1 MVRKKIKIALAGN
14 PNSGKTSIFN
24 ALTHAH
30 QKVGNY
36 PGVTVEKRT
45 GYAIHRGY
53 QIEFVDLPG
62 TYNLTAY
69 SIDEKVAS
77 DYIIDFNPDV
87 IINVIDAGNLD
98 RNLYLT
104 TQLLELEKDIVIDLN
119 MWDEAKRLGISID
132 TDKLS
137 RLLGA
142 PIIKTVGHRGTGVN
156 NLMDAA
162 VDLIEGK
169 AGFHRHAPVTYGSH
183 VEDLVVNLTDN
194 IDKCKSCG
202 SCPSKRW
209 LAVKLL
215 EGDQPGE
222 SKFIK
227 DPQELS
233 SLQKSIKK
241 KIRHIKRATGEDPD
255 GILSDGRYGYVS
267 GILAEVQT
275 THIGDRIDRMKVSRR
290 IDNLLTHKFFGYPIF
305 LVLIWLIFQ
314 ATYVIGSYPMEWI
327 DSGVGILSS
336 WLTDI
341 LPGGF
346 LTDLIVDGI
355 VAGCGSV
362 LVFLPNIMILF
373 MGISAMEDSGYMA
386 RAAFLMDKLMHAL
399 GLHGKSFIPMIM
411 GFGCSVPAIMATRT
425 LESDR
430 DRKMTILLIP
440 LMSCSARLP
449 VYVLFA
455 GAFFGARA
463 GNVILAMYLLGI
475 VAAIVIAQILR
486 ATLFRQEVAPFVMEL
501 PPYRVPTVK
510 SILMHMWERAFV
522 YLRKIGGVILIGSVI
537 IWLLGYF
544 PKPDEYSQDY
554 NSQINIL
561 KSSLETGQLPA
572 AEIDRINSEIS
583 SLNASMVKEEIEYST
598 IGKLGNAVEPIVQ
611 PLGFNWQLGVS
622 LLTGFVAKEI
632 VVSTMGVLFQ
642 IGEEVDEE
650 SQGLKDALKQPS
662 YSITP
667 LAAFGFMVFVLLYTP
682 CLGTVMAVKREAGL
696 KFMFVSIIY
705 QLLLAWL
712 AAFLLYQG
720 GKFLGLG

>member
-1 MVRKKIKIALAGN
+1 MVRKKLKIALAGN

-45 GYAIHRGY
+45 GYANYRGY

-62 TYNLTAY
+62 TYSLTAY
-69 SIDEKVAS
+69 SLDEKVAS
-77 DYIIDFNPDV
+77 DYILDYNPDV
-87 IINVIDAGNLD
+87 IINVIDSGNLD

-104 TQLLELEKDIVIDLN
+104 TQLLELETDIVIDLN
-119 MWDEAKRLGISID
+119 MWDEAERLGVQID

-137 RLLGA
+137 PLLGA
-142 PIIKTVGHRGTGVN
+142 AIVKTVGHRANGIN
-156 NLMDAA
+156 ALIDAA
-162 VDLIEGK
+162 VDLVEGNMEY
-169 AGFHRHAPVTYGSH
+169 HRHAPVTYGSH

-194 IDKCKSCG
+194 IHRCKSCRH
-202 SCPSKRW
+202 CPSKRW

-215 EGDQPGE
+215 EGDSHSE

-241 KIRHIKRATGEDPD
+241 KVRHIKRATGEDPD
-255 GILSDGRYGYVS
+255 EILSDGRYGYVT
-267 GILAEVQT
+267 GILAEVQKT
-275 THIGDRIDRMKVSRR
+275 NVGDRMKISRR
-290 IDNLLTHKFFGYPIF
+290 IDGLLTHRFLGYPIF
-305 LVLIWLIFQ
+305 LFIIWLIFQ

-327 DSGVGILSS
+327 DSGVGSLSAWLSS
-336 WLTDI
+336 V

-463 GNVILAMYLLGI
+463 GNVIFAMYLLGI
-475 VAAIVIAQILR
+475 LAAIGIAQILR
-486 ATLFRQEVAPFVMEL
+486 TTLFRQEVAPFVMEL
-501 PPYRVPTVK
+501 PPYRVPTAK
-510 SILMHMWERAFV
+510 SILMHMWERAFI

-544 PKPDEYSQDY
+544 PKPEEYSQDY
-554 NSQINIL
+554 NSQIEMLQNRLDNNALGEMERDNINR
-561 KSSLETGQLPA
+561 
-572 AEIDRINSEIS
+572 DIS
-583 SLNASMVKEEIEYST
+583 SLNASIVREEIEFSV
-598 IGKLGNAVEPIVQ
+598 IGKLGDAVQPLVQ

-622 LLTGFVAKEI
+622 LITGFVAKEI

-642 IGEEVDEE
+642 IGEEEDEE
-650 SQGLKDALKQPS
+650 SQGLKAALKNPV
-662 YSITP
+662 YNITP
-667 LAAFGFMVFVLLYTP
+667 LAAFGFMAFVLLYTP
-682 CLGTVMAVKREAGL
+682 CLGTVIAVRREAGIKL
-696 KFMFVSIIY
+696 MFVSIIY
-705 QLLLAWL
+705 QLMLAWL
-712 AAFLLYQG
+712 VAFLVYNG
-720 GKFLGLG
+720 GMLLGLA